1 LKKELKGWQK
11 LLKNMAKSESIVD
24 AKGKEIQVADRAHM
38 TPDQTAYMLLH
49 MPVIHEIA
57 KRRGLTNSQS

>member
-1 LKKELKGWQK
+1 
-11 LLKNMAKSESIVD
+11 MAKSESIVD